1 MVHLV
6 EFEEPAA
13 SLVRLVETTDPDEM
27 IGIAIQRLRD
37 GTATDDMLTAAGLA
51 VSCCTDLPPGHHGGP
66 VHPVSGLFAARGL
79 AKRLSGEQAFVPT
92 VQSVALANT
101 HIHTDYMGPG
111 SMPVLDLS
119 SLAGKSKTDL
129 LSGFED
135 ALVIR
140 QQASAERHLLALLE
154 VARPGEIMEVL
165 LKIALPRNALDD
177 HYFLYPV
184 FSFRA
189 LDQLGWQHA
198 PVLLRPPVRFLS
210 RHPEL
215 DPVADFAYFFE
226 PGIKL
231 YKDPDFFVRQ
241 AEEHGVDLDRLTLTP
256 DTDET
261 GAIEQLAERL
271 GSLVHIA
278 DVNGLLLDAL
288 GGGLSLSGAG
298 HAMSIGAGRLFLR
311 SNTGNP
317 FDVHV
322 HTGINARRYL
332 LGLDGLSVKTKALAL
347 LSWSTGPE
355 VYYLDETLNWP
366 LVGES
371 ESADDAPDGQDAMLE
386 AIAASI
392 HELPEVDLRELTISI
407 EKVRLP
413 DSGQTPI
420 KLAYRYVEMG
430 YDPEA
435 LFELTAT
442 LVCRDDQSE
451 MHAYKLQQA
460 SYEEYHDTLEAHRW
474 VHLVSA
480 VKHVAC
486 VTKIRP
492 QDVHAR
498 ISEALSA

>member
-1 MVHLV
+1 MHW
-6 EFEEPAA
+6 
-13 SLVRLVETTDPDEM
+13 M
-27 IGIAIQRLRD
+27 ITIFSI
-37 GTATDDMLTAAGLA
+37 
-51 VSCCTDLPPGHHGGP
+51 P
-66 VHPVSGLFAARGL
+66 F
-79 AKRLSGEQAFVPT
+79 
-92 VQSVALANT
+92 
-101 HIHTDYMGPG
+101 
-111 SMPVLDLS
+111 
-119 SLAGKSKTDL
+119 
-129 LSGFED
+129 
-135 ALVIR
+135 
-140 QQASAERHLLALLE
+140 
-154 VARPGEIMEVL
+154 
-165 LKIALPRNALDD
+165 
-177 HYFLYPV
+177 

-215 DPVADFAYFFE
+215 DPVAEFAYFYE

-231 YKDPDFFVRQ
+231 YKDPNFFLRE
-241 AEEHGVDLDRLTLTP
+241 AEEHDVDLDHLTLKP
-256 DTDET
+256 ETDET
-261 GAIEQLAERL
+261 RAIERLADRL

-288 GGGLSLSGAG
+288 GEGMSLTGAG

-332 LGLDGLSVKTKALAL
+332 LGLEGLSVRTKALAL
-347 LSWSTGPE
+347 LSFSTGPE
-355 VYYLDETLNWP
+355 VFYLDETLNWP
-366 LVGES
+366 LVGKDGYV
-371 ESADDAPDGQDAMLE
+371 DDGYVHDGLDGQDAILD
-386 AIAASI
+386 AIATSI
-392 HELPEVDLRELTISI
+392 HELPEVDLRELTVSI
-407 EKVRLP
+407 EKVRLS
-413 DSGQTPI
+413 DSAQIPI
-420 KLAYRYVEMG
+420 KLAYRYIEKG

-460 SYEEYHDTLEAHRW
+460 SYEEYHDCLEAHRW

-492 QDVHAR
+492 QEVHAR

>member
-1 MVHLV
+1 M
-6 EFEEPAA
+6 
-13 SLVRLVETTDPDEM
+13 VRLVEFNEPTASLIKLVETTHPDNM
-27 IGIAIQRLRD
+27 IGAAIQTLRD
-37 GTATDDMLTAAGLA
+37 GTTTDDILAAAGLA
-51 VSCCTDLPPGHHGGP
+51 VSCCTELPPGHHGGP

-79 AKRLSGEQAFVPT
+79 SKRLPGERAYLPT
-92 VQSVALANT
+92 IQSVALANT

-111 SMPVLDLS
+111 SMPILDIS
-119 SLAGKSKTDL
+119 SLAGKSKSQL
-129 LSGFED
+129 LSGFEG
-135 ALVIR
+135 ALTAR
-140 QQASAERHLLALLE
+140 QPALAERHLLALLE
-154 VARPGEIMEVL
+154 VASPGEIMEVL

-177 HYFLYPV
+177 HYLLYPV

-189 LDQLGWQHA
+189 LDQLGWEHA
-198 PVLLRPPVRFLS
+198 SVLLRPPVRFLA

-215 DPVADFAYFFE
+215 DPDPAFEYFYA

-231 YKDPDFFVRQ
+231 YKDPSFFLRQ
-241 AEEHGVDLDRLTLTP
+241 AEEYKVDLSALKLHP
-256 DTDET
+256 VTDET
-261 GAIEQLAERL
+261 EAIERLADEL
-271 GSLVHIA
+271 GALDHMT
-278 DVNGLLLDAL
+278 DVNGVLLTAL
-288 GGGLSLSGAG
+288 REGLSLIGAG
-298 HAMSIGAGRLFLR
+298 HAMSIGGGRLFLR

-332 LGLDGLSVKTKALAL
+332 LDLENLSVQAKALAL

-366 LVGES
+366 MLDDD
-371 ESADDAPDGQDAMLE
+371 ESADHEQKGQDAMLE

-392 HELPEVDLRELTISI
+392 VDSPLVDLRELTVSI
-407 EKVRLP
+407 EKVRL
-413 DSGQTPI
+413 SESVRIPI
-420 KLAYRYVEMG
+420 ELAYTYIKKG

-460 SYEEYHDTLEAHRW
+460 SYEEYHHCLEAHRW

-486 VTKIRP
+486 VTQIRP
-492 QDVHAR
+492 QEVHTR
-498 ISEALSA
+498 ISEALAT